1 MNVLISSAGR
11 RTTLVRAFRRVL
23 APRQGSVVAG
33 DVDPLAP
40 ALLKADYSELM
51 PPLNSPEYSSR
62 LLELCQRRQIALVVP
77 TIDTELALL
86 AALRDEFAPSG
97 ITVLVSAMELIDA
110 TSDKRKTEAVFTA
123 RGVRT
128 PRSWMP
134 GELGTDLPELL
145 FVKPNRGSASVE
157 TFLVPRERVDAVL
170 PMVSDP
176 VIQEYIEAPEI
187 TVDALLDLT
196 GEVIHL
202 VPRIRLKTVGGESV
216 QGVTMPDE
224 PIRDWLLEV
233 LRVVS
238 SLGGRGPVT
247 IQAFLTPDAPTLIEV
262 NPRFGGGFPLTLEAG
277 GDYPMWIVEM
287 VEGHKV
293 EPRLGE
299 YRKGLFMTRALEE
312 IYVDGAWDR

>member
-1 MNVLISSAGR
+1 
-11 RTTLVRAFRRVL
+11 
-23 APRQGSVVAG
+23 
-33 DVDPLAP
+33 
-40 ALLKADYSELM
+40 M

-86 AALRDEFAPSG
+86 ADLRDGFAPSG
-97 ITVLVSAMELIDA
+97 ITVLVSEMELIDA

-157 TFLVPRERVDAVL
+157 TFLVPRDRVEAVL